1 MGEHELIFNFEFLR
15 QHGIDLLQQLSGNI
29 WTDYNLHDP
38 GVTILEHLCFVF
50 TDLAYR
56 TDFSIQDILANQNGQ
71 IPVRS
76 NSFFTARNILTINP
90 VSVNDKRKYI
100 IDTIPEISNIW
111 MEPVVAADGPNT
123 CFTGLYKTIV
133 QLNKDYDPE
142 IRNVKGQ
149 VEDANDSINMEGLKA
164 VVLNRLIAS
173 RNLCEDFEGITV
185 LKPELIEINTGLFID
200 NDVVAEEVL
209 ANICLRLEALV
220 TPAIKYATEKDLK
233 ANGLQTEDIH
243 QGPHLQKGI
252 IADEQLHP
260 LKTEIDPVE
269 FVKTILSVKGV
280 VNIKNLKLTIG
291 ENATENKPFQI
302 REGYYPYMV
311 TKPENITLYRNNSPV
326 EIHDSVFRFHYYR
339 TKQMANKDFIT
350 ALYQKEERA
359 MLRGRWRDLKNYHSI
374 QEFFPIPYGLG
385 RNKLPEDVPVERKAA
400 VKQLKGYLML
410 FEQTLMNYLAQ
421 LGNISNFY
429 SPDLQSKDAQS
440 TLYSQPAFNLPGSD
454 EIIRSFTN
462 DSRVQIDST
471 QNAFV
476 ELLNELIETDE
487 EYRRKKNQVVDHL
500 LARFNLSVPD
510 LPVTK
515 YQKYYGQG
523 INGRTDLRLRWKS
536 ALLSQITEIG
546 YYKFRAFN
554 YTGNQADSMGNA
566 GFKKNMYS
574 FLYIA
579 PPYERSL
586 TDSFGNEQFRI
597 VPQPVSGTR
606 ETERQQPLIHHV
618 RFHPSDAH
626 EQELI
631 DVNDDTLQAGTVF
644 NNQTTAV
651 FSTGTDKAN
660 FRVVPDPLLA
670 GGLVLIF
677 KMPGRENDNRWNII
691 SRHSSHE
698 QAESMLVKLVE
709 HFRKISIDSEG
720 FHMIEHILL
729 RPDVNDPIYR
739 HVLVDAGG
747 KKIMWQKQLLGF
759 AESRRQVN
767 ECLQQVA
774 DSDPHP
780 SLNQLRELFADWH
793 TVVEYKNGNNLK
805 YYGSFYGDE
814 ATLREVFALLR
825 SAVEKRTRI
834 DKTFRC
840 IVKQARSF
848 YIDKDFFSGKLSFVF
863 PLWPARF
870 QDAAFKNYAQSLIA
884 KSCPVYIQP
893 HFLWLHIHRMNDFEA
908 VYFQWMESLKSNN
921 SNTRRRL
928 NETLVQMVAN
938 EKYIVRIN
946 AEDE

>member
-1 MGEHELIFNFEFLR
+1 MEHDLIFNFEFLR
-15 QHGIDLLQQLSGNI
+15 QHGIDLVQQLSGNI

-71 IPVRS
+71 IPVRI

-100 IDTIPEISNIW
+100 IDTIPEITNIW
-111 MEPVVAADGPNT
+111 MEPVVAAGDREAS
-123 CFTGLYKTIV
+123 FKGLYKTIV

-142 IRNVKGQ
+142 IRNISGQ
-149 VEDANDSINMEGLKA
+149 VEDPTDSINMEGLKA
-164 VVLNRLIAS
+164 VVLNRLTAS

-200 NDVVAEEVL
+200 NEVVAEEVL
-209 ANICLRLEALV
+209 ADICLRLEALV
-220 TPAIKYATEKDLK
+220 TPTIKYATEKDLK
-233 ANGLQTEDIH
+233 TNGLQTEDIY

-252 IADEQLHP
+252 IADDQLRP
-260 LKTEIDPVE
+260 LKREVDPVE

-302 REGYYPYMV
+302 PEGYYPYML
-311 TKPENITLYRNNSPV
+311 TRPENITLYRNNSPV
-326 EIHDSVFRFHYYR
+326 EIRDSVFKFHYYR
-339 TKQMANKDFIT
+339 TKQLANKDFIT

-374 QEFFPIPYGLG
+374 QDFFPIPYGLG
-385 RNKLPEDVPVERKAA
+385 KNKLPEDAPVERKAA

-421 LGNISNFY
+421 LSNVSNFF
-429 SPDLQSKDAQS
+429 SADLQSKDALS
-440 TLYSQPAFNLPGSD
+440 TLYSQPAFNLPGAD
-454 EIIRSFTN
+454 EIIRSFTDN
-462 DSRVQIDST
+462 NAEQSE
-471 QNAFV
+471 NAFID
-476 ELLNELIETDE
+476 LLNELIETDD
-487 EYRRKKNQVVDHL
+487 EYRKKKNQVIDHL

-515 YQKYYGQG
+515 YQKYYGQE
-523 INGRTDLRLRWKS
+523 INGRTDLKLRWKS
-536 ALLSQITEIG
+536 ALLSQVTEIG
-546 YYKFRAFN
+546 YFKFRAFN
-554 YTGNQADSMGNA
+554 YTGNDTDSVGYA

-586 TDSFGNEQFRI
+586 TESFRNEHFRI
-597 VPQPVSGTR
+597 VPQSPTGTR
-606 ETERQQPLIHHV
+606 EIERTEPLIHHV
-618 RFHPSDAH
+618 RFHPSDTR

-631 DVNDDTLQAGTVF
+631 DLNENTLRAGSAF

-651 FSTGTDKAN
+651 FGIGTNKAN
-660 FRVVPDPLLA
+660 YRIVPDPLQA
-670 GGLVLIF
+670 GSVVLIF
-677 KMPGRENDNRWNII
+677 KMSGRENDNRWNII
-691 SRHSSHE
+691 SRHESHE
-698 QAESMLVKLVE
+698 QAEALMIKLVE
-709 HFRKISIDSEG
+709 HFRKLSIDSEG
-720 FHMIEHILL
+720 FHMVEHILL
-729 RPDVNDPIYR
+729 RPDVNDPVYR
-739 HVLVDAGG
+739 HVLVDDTG
-747 KKIMWQKQLLGF
+747 KKIMWQKQLVGF

-767 ECLQQVA
+767 ECLLQVA
-774 DSDPHP
+774 NSSPHP
-780 SLNQLRELFADWH
+780 SLSELRELFADWD

-814 ATLREVFALLR
+814 AALREVFALLR
-825 SAVEKRTRI
+825 SAVEKGVGI
-834 DKTFRC
+834 NKTFRC

-870 QDAAFKNYAQSLIA
+870 QDPAFKNYAQSFIA
-884 KSCPVYIQP
+884 RSCPVYIQP

-908 VYFQWMESLKSNN
+908 VYFQWLENLKSND
-921 SNTRRRL
+921 SGTRRYLSER
-928 NETLVQMVAN
+928 LVQMVAN